1 MGSALASYALPK
13 RGQTVYRGMT
23 PPTSFEAQ
31 TTQLEGTLQSFKDV
45 EPSSTAVG
53 AKTYRTNR
61 DVICRLMRNVSGIT
75 IQRRRLVTHASGY
88 WNKRFDGYATL
99 DNAANVAG
107 VVDEHLNST
116 GCVDNDMC
124 WVVVNGPTLCRTS
137 LAGDATNVFSEGTLL
152 LALTAATSQSTTAG
166 RVQPFYNTDSVTA
179 AQNQIKGIIGVA
191 LSAKTTANTGGLT
204 TTAAEILC
212 DIQILKGVAS

>member
-13 RGQTVYRGMT
+13 RGETVYKGVT
-23 PPTSFEAQ
+23 PPSTFTQETTS
-31 TTQLEGTLQSFKDV
+31 LEGTLQAFKDV
-45 EPSSTAVG
+45 EPSTTGVG
-53 AKTYRTNR
+53 AKNYRSNR
-61 DVICRLMRNVSGIT
+61 DVICRLMRNHSGIT

-116 GCVDNDMC
+116 GVVDHDMC
-124 WVVVNGPTLCRTS
+124 WVVVNGPTLVRTP
-137 LAGDATNVFSEGTLL
+137 LGADATNVFEEGTLL
-152 LALTAATSQSTTAG
+152 LALTAATSQCTTAG
-166 RVQPFYNTDSVTA
+166 RVQPFYDTSSVTVA
-179 AQNQIKGIIGVA
+179 TNQIKGILGVA

-212 DIQILKGVAS
+212 DIQILKGVCS